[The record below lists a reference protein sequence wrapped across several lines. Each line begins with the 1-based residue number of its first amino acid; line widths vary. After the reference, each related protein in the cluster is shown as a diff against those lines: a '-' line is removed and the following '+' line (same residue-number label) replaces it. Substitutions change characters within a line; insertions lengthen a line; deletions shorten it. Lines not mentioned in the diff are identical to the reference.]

1 MDDKNWKK
9 DTVFQEPVDKVVDFT
24 FDEKVADVFEDMLRR
39 SIPGYST
46 IISIIGMLAKFHAKP
61 ESNLYDLGTSLGA
74 ASLVMQKNISVEGC
88 KIIAVDNSLPMI
100 NRCREII
107 ENKKYLT
114 PIELVCADVMDV
126 EIKNASIVVLNF
138 TLQFIPLEYRNKLIE
153 KIYNGLLPEGIL
165 ILSEKISFDDED
177 LNNRQIQRYHNF
189 KKFNGYSDLEISA
202 KRDALENVL
211 IPETLDTHFSRLY
224 RARFTHVDL
233 WYQLFNFASIIAT
246 K

>member
-9 DTVFQEPVDKVVDFT
+9 DTVFQEPIDKIVDFN
-24 FDEKVADVFEDMLRR
+24 FDEKVANVFEDMLRR

-46 IISIIGMLAKFHAKP
+46 IISIIGMLAKFHARP
-61 ESNLYDLGTSLGA
+61 NSNLYDLGASLGA
-74 ASLVMQKNISVEGC
+74 ASLVMQKNISVPGC

-107 ENKKYLT
+107 ENKNYLT

-153 KIYNGLLPEGIL
+153 KIYNGLQPGGIL

-177 LNNRQIQRYHNF
+177 LNKRQIQRYHNF

-224 RARFTHVDL
+224 RARFSYVDL

>member
-1 MDDKNWKK
+1 MEEKNWKK
-9 DTVFQEPVDKVVDFT
+9 DTIFNEPIDKIVDFT

-39 SIPGYST
+39 SIPGYGT
-46 IISIIGMLAKFHAKP
+46 IISIIGMLTKYHAKP
-61 ESNLYDLGTSLGA
+61 NTNLYDLGSSLGA
-74 ASLVMQKNISVEGC
+74 ASLVMQKNVSVPGC

-107 ENKKYLT
+107 KNGNYPT
-114 PIELVCADVMDV
+114 PIELICADIMDV
-126 EIKNASIVVLNF
+126 RIQNASMVVLNF
-138 TLQFIPLEYRNKLIE
+138 TLQFIPVELRSKLIE
-153 KIYNGLLPEGIL
+153 KIYNGLLPGGIL

-177 LNNRQIQRYHNF
+177 LNKRQIERYHNF
-189 KKFNGYSDLEISA
+189 KKFHGYSDLEISA
-202 KRDALENVL
+202 KREALENVL

-224 RARFTHVDL
+224 RARFNHVDL